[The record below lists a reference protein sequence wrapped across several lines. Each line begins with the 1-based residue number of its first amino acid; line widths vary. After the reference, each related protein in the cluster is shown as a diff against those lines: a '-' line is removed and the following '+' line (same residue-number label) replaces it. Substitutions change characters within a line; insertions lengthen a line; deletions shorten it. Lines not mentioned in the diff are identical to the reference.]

1 MSVTVLV
8 TGGAGYIGSHT
19 AKELAR
25 SGYRVVVYDNLSRGH
40 RWAVRWG
47 PLIEGDLHDEERLR
61 SVLIDHRIEAVLHFA
76 ALIAVGESMQTPEV
90 YFHNNVGGTLCLL
103 NAMRAAH
110 VRRLVF
116 SSTAGVYGIPE
127 TVPIE
132 ESTPTI
138 PLSPYGDSKLM
149 VEKIL
154 HWEGVCHGLSWA
166 ALRYFNAAG
175 GDAEGETGEDHH
187 PETHLIP
194 IVLQAAQG
202 LREACPVF
210 GSDYPTPDG
219 TCIRDYVHVTDL
231 ADAHVKAMKYLE
243 NGGAS
248 AAMNLGTGA
257 GYSVREILSAA
268 EKAVGRPIPAVH
280 QPRRPGDP
288 PRLIAAAA
296 RAQQIL
302 GWKPAHSS
310 LENILE
316 TAWRWQEKHA
326 SVARAL

>member
-116 SSTAGVYGIPE
+116 S
-127 TVPIE
+127 
-132 ESTPTI
+132 
-138 PLSPYGDSKLM
+138 
-149 VEKIL
+149 
-154 HWEGVCHGLSWA
+154 
-166 ALRYFNAAG
+166 
-175 GDAEGETGEDHH
+175 
-187 PETHLIP
+187 
-194 IVLQAAQG
+194 
-202 LREACPVF
+202 
-210 GSDYPTPDG
+210 
-219 TCIRDYVHVTDL
+219 
-231 ADAHVKAMKYLE
+231 
-243 NGGAS
+243 
-248 AAMNLGTGA
+248 
-257 GYSVREILSAA
+257 
-268 EKAVGRPIPAVH
+268 
-280 QPRRPGDP
+280 
-288 PRLIAAAA
+288 
-296 RAQQIL
+296 
-302 GWKPAHSS
+302 
-310 LENILE
+310 
-316 TAWRWQEKHA
+316 
-326 SVARAL
+326 